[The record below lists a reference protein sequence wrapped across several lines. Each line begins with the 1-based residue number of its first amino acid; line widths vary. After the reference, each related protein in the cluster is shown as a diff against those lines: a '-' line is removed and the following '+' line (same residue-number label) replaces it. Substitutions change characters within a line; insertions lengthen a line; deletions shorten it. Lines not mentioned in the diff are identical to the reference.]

1 MTIKEMCKKI
11 DGYNDIARVIRQ
23 DQVEL
28 RICVGYHTSVKVD
41 SYKQLA
47 KYLRYEY
54 ITEMANAILAG
65 DYEFC
70 TETEISIVD
79 VFGDTLTEKVE
90 FIAVTRW

>member
-1 MTIKEMCKKI
+1 MTIREMIKKI
-11 DGYNDIARVIRQ
+11 DGYNEIAEVIRQ

-28 RICVGYHTSVKVD
+28 RICVGYCTSVKVG
-41 SYKQLA
+41 SYREIA
-47 KYLRYEY
+47 SYLRHEY
-54 ITEMANAILAG
+54 ITDMANAILAG